1 MVYNEEMKYWWI
13 AASVVVLVSIVA
25 GIFLLNKSEH
35 SDIIPGLFTSKSNPE
50 MAITQ
55 EAAKK
60 LDEARLLLQDAKQ
73 VRIPLQS
80 LQKQLD
86 DAQRLFDERR
96 FTNAV
101 SAATALAL
109 ALSAELTK
117 EKDKPKIAITYDAG
131 AGVGPAPDLIKYLRE
146 TRTKITLFSTGK
158 WAEQNSG
165 LLKQILAP
173 EPNLPNEL
181 GNHTYNHPHLVT
193 GDLDDEQIRDQ
204 LLRTETVFQRLGY
217 GAKPL
222 FRYPYGEHDSR
233 TDAIVKELGY
243 RVIGWSFDSLGW
255 KRELTAEQIADRVVS
270 KTKPGTI
277 VLMHVGSPED
287 VAAFPLI
294 VERLQ
299 AQYQFVFISEL

>member
-73 VRIPLQS
+73 VRIPLRS

-117 EKDKPKIAITYDAG
+117 EKDKPKIAITYYA
-131 AGVGPAPDLIKYLRE
+131 PA
-146 TRTKITLFSTGK
+146 
-158 WAEQNSG
+158 
-165 LLKQILAP
+165 
-173 EPNLPNEL
+173 
-181 GNHTYNHPHLVT
+181 
-193 GDLDDEQIRDQ
+193 
-204 LLRTETVFQRLGY
+204 
-217 GAKPL
+217 
-222 FRYPYGEHDSR
+222 
-233 TDAIVKELGY
+233 
-243 RVIGWSFDSLGW
+243 RV
-255 KRELTAEQIADRVVS
+255 
-270 KTKPGTI
+270 
-277 VLMHVGSPED
+277 
-287 VAAFPLI
+287 
-294 VERLQ
+294 
-299 AQYQFVFISEL
+299 